1 MSETE
6 RANVTSPEK
15 QQTTS
20 TPAIKVEQKAESKER
35 ELEPWEEE
43 MVKKDQLETGSGDLL
58 ARMEREAQLID
69 HSKDVNRETKTAVE
83 EKKPKEP
90 KEEEAKLFLDKA
102 GDLLIEAADSLGGSP
117 KGLAEGPQYDLNEE
131 DFVYKAFDKIG
142 DMIEKGA
149 IGTEKTIRKMAELIK
164 KIGKFNKN
172 PKNVAAT
179 EASPVIVAGESTKTP
194 EMTIPADSAV
204 QPAEKSSAEEAEVMF
219 PDEEFKLKRERYGY
233 EERLGATALDPR
245 KLVDK
250 EGKTVIDPRK
260 GKDFEYAYNSEAN
273 DFFDYLDKVSGKKPA
288 ETAQA
293 PVPTG
298 APISEA
304 NPAIDLT
311 QEAKDILEKI
321 DKEKVF
327 MPYIA
332 ENLSRI
338 LKENGISQEDINK
351 KTPQE
356 LMEILKNKKPTETAS
371 TETLKQEI
379 PVAA

>member
-1 MSETE
+1 
-6 RANVTSPEK
+6 
-15 QQTTS
+15 
-20 TPAIKVEQKAESKER
+20 
-35 ELEPWEEE
+35 
-43 MVKKDQLETGSGDLL
+43 
-58 ARMEREAQLID
+58 
-69 HSKDVNRETKTAVE
+69 
-83 EKKPKEP
+83 
-90 KEEEAKLFLDKA
+90 
-102 GDLLIEAADSLGGSP
+102 
-117 KGLAEGPQYDLNEE
+117 
-131 DFVYKAFDKIG
+131 
-142 DMIEKGA
+142 
-149 IGTEKTIRKMAELIK
+149 
-164 KIGKFNKN
+164 
-172 PKNVAAT
+172 
-179 EASPVIVAGESTKTP
+179 
-194 EMTIPADSAV
+194 
-204 QPAEKSSAEEAEVMF
+204 MF
-219 PDEEFKLKRERYGY
+219 PGEEFKLKRERYGY